1 MLFESFD
8 LVSALATL
16 AACLVSMALLLAVS
30 QQLWQLRWTATRDKS
45 CKLPMPK
52 GSMGFPIIGETCHWF
67 FQVRAP
73 SPCVFPSFQSPC
85 CRAHTAPVRA
95 KHRGF
100 LRSPVHNVLPVAVL
114 HVLAEMEH
122 KLNYDY
128 ARAITFLMISYV
140 HPVGNPPLPLPHIS
154 TLTQIAPVWVA
165 IKPPTRGSKTHPH
178 PGTKTTRL
186 GALIRIPESMA
197 YTDLGD
203 LGTVFQHPL
212 SLSLSLARFLALSWG
227 LSGLASMKRA

>member
-73 SPCVFPSFQSPC
+73 SPFQVSFQV
-85 CRAHTAPVRA
+85 CRTHTAEVRA

-100 LRSPVHNVLPVAVL
+100 VRSVHRPNSL
-114 HVLAEMEH
+114 HVV
-122 KLNYDY
+122 K
-128 ARAITFLMISYV
+128 
-140 HPVGNPPLPLPHIS
+140 
-154 TLTQIAPVWVA
+154 
-165 IKPPTRGSKTHPH
+165 
-178 PGTKTTRL
+178 
-186 GALIRIPESMA
+186 
-197 YTDLGD
+197 
-203 LGTVFQHPL
+203 
-212 SLSLSLARFLALSWG
+212 
-227 LSGLASMKRA
+227 